1 MHPNIIPL
9 SKNANTAIPRSYSSI
24 PEYDTIKG
32 WAKCGGAG
40 DLYYHAMS
48 AWLASRQT
56 VGNVYD
62 IYMSGVRYEAELDR
76 FLELSRGS
84 TMTAESRRT
93 RENATL
99 FRSLLIKEV
108 DYLAGKVNTVLLP
121 ERPDK
126 TETILPSPSLLPTPS
141 IRSIV
146 ADVTMGFRERVAA

>member
-1 MHPNIIPL
+1 MNPKIIPL
-9 SKNANTAIPRSYSSI
+9 RNNVNAAIPRPNSSL
-24 PEYDTIKG
+24 PEYDTLKG
-32 WAKCGGAG
+32 WATCGGAG

-48 AWLASRQT
+48 EWLTSRQT

-76 FLELSRGS
+76 FLDLSRGS

-108 DYLAGKVNTVLLP
+108 DYLACKVNTVAQSRDEK
-121 ERPDK
+121 ER
-126 TETILPSPSLLPTPS
+126 TLPSPVAWPTRS
-141 IRSIV
+141 IRPIV
-146 ADVTMGFRERVAA
+146 SDATIGFRERVAA